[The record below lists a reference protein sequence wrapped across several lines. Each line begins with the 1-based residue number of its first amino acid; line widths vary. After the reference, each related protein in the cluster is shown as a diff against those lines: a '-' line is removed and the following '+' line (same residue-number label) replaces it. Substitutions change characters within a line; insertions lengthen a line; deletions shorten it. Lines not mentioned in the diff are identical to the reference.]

1 MLGSR
6 SVMKVLKIDELL
18 YVVYA
23 DLLVEVV
30 VGEEV
35 VAPQWTSL
43 YRLMGKSFTHC
54 GVVALLPC

>member
-1 MLGSR
+1 
-6 SVMKVLKIDELL
+6 MKVLKIDELL

>member
-1 MLGSR
+1 
-6 SVMKVLKIDELL
+6 MKVLKIDELL

-35 VAPQWTSL
+35 VAPQ
-43 YRLMGKSFTHC
+43 
-54 GVVALLPC
+54 